1 MRSVS
6 TFNVAAGNP
15 VYSSKDGVLYNK
27 DKTELVAYPANKT
40 SASFTI
46 PSSVTTI
53 ASYAFSDV
61 EELQAIYIPSSVK
74 TMKDWVF
81 VRSGIT
87 SLTLPSSLKELSLI
101 HIYFA

>member
-1 MRSVS
+1 MYKRQ
-6 TFNVAAGNP
+6 
-15 VYSSKDGVLYNK
+15 DGVLYNK

-74 TMKDWVF
+74 TMKD
-81 VRSGIT
+81 
-87 SLTLPSSLKELSLI
+87 LSLI
-101 HIYFA
+101 HI